1 MAIATALV
9 GVAHRPR
16 VLFLGSMYAGHATRF
31 LNMEAHTRD
40 DPRIRPTYRR
50 VTGWV
55 DGGALERVPA
65 VPAVLKGRARAAIE
79 AAAFATMPRPD
90 VIWSSAREAV
100 TPYLW
105 AQLGG
110 LRRPLVLDFDWTLE
124 QQEALAPIYFGRP
137 SKRGI
142 RLAVARFQE
151 RALWRSVTI
160 FTPWSQWAAD
170 SLRRQGIAEGRIR
183 VIPPGVDL
191 EEWRPRREVRRN
203 NRERLRLLFV
213 GGDFARKGGDLLLD
227 VFRARF
233 ADRCKLDVVTR
244 EVLEPPPGVRLHR
257 AEPNSP
263 LLKEL
268 YTQADIFVLPTRAE
282 CFGIA
287 TVEAMASGLPVIA
300 GDVGGARDIVDD
312 GETGWLIEPTAVG
325 LTGALEEALRRR
337 ERLWTMGRR
346 ARLVAETRFDGR
358 TNDGAVVDAVL
369 EAWDRFS
376 HPSAIRPASGGSMP

>member
-1 MAIATALV
+1 MAIATAPV
-9 GVAHRPR
+9 GVARRPR

-31 LNMEAHTRD
+31 LNLEAHTRA

-65 VPAVLKGRARAAIE
+65 VPAALKGRARAAIE
-79 AAAFATMPRPD
+79 AAAFATLPRPD

-110 LRRPLVLDFDWTLE
+110 LRRSLVLDFDWTLE

-142 RLAVARFQE
+142 RLAIARLQE

-170 SLRRQGIAEGRIR
+170 SLRRQGVAEDRIR

-191 EEWRPRREVRRN
+191 EEWQPRREARRKN
-203 NRERLRLLFV
+203 HERLRLLFV
-213 GGDFARKGGDLLLD
+213 GGDFARKGGDILLD
-227 VFRARF
+227 VFRAQF
-233 ADRCKLDVVTR
+233 ADRCQLDVVTR
-244 EVLEPPPGVRLHR
+244 EALEPPPGVRVHR

-268 YTQADIFVLPTRAE
+268 YAQADIFVLPTRAE

-300 GDVGGARDIVDD
+300 GDVGGAKDIIDD
-312 GETGWLIEPTAVG
+312 GETGWLIEPTAVR
-325 LTGALEEALRRR
+325 LAGALEDALRRR
-337 ERLWTMGRR
+337 ERLWPMGRR
-346 ARLVAETRFDGR
+346 ARLVAEARFNGR
-358 TNDGAVVDAVL
+358 ANDGAVVDAVL

-376 HPSAIRPASGGSMP
+376 HPSTIRPTSGGSTP

>member
-1 MAIATALV
+1 MTTTGRA
-9 GVAHRPR
+9 PR

-31 LNMEAHTRD
+31 LNLEAHTSD
-40 DPRIRPTYRR
+40 DRRIRPTYRR

-55 DGGALERVPA
+55 DGGAVERAPA
-65 VPAVLKGRARAAIE
+65 VPAALKGRARASLQ
-79 AAAFATMPRPD
+79 AAAFATLPRPD

-100 TPYLW
+100 APYLW

-142 RLAVARFQE
+142 RLAIARLQE

-170 SLRRQGIAEGRIR
+170 SLRRQGVAEDRIR

-191 EEWRPRREVRRN
+191 EEWQPRREARRK

-213 GGDFARKGGDLLLD
+213 GGDFARKGGDILLE

-233 ADRCKLDVVTR
+233 ADRCELDVVTR
-244 EVLEPPPGVRLHR
+244 EALEPPPAVRLHR

-268 YTQADIFVLPTRAE
+268 YAQADVFVLPTRAE

-312 GETGWLIEPTAVG
+312 GETGWLIEPTPDG
-325 LTGALEEALRRR
+325 LAPALEGALRRR
-337 ERLWTMGRR
+337 KGLPAMGRQ
-346 ARLVAETRFDGR
+346 ARLVAEERFDGR
-358 TNDGAVVDAVL
+358 ANDRAVVDVLL
-369 EAWDRFS
+369 EALSRS
-376 HPSAIRPASGGSMP
+376 PRRGSVRSATGVSPA

>member
-1 MAIATALV
+1 
-9 GVAHRPR
+9 
-16 VLFLGSMYAGHATRF
+16 MYAGHATRF
-31 LNMEAHTRD
+31 LNLEAHTRD
-40 DPRIRPTYRR
+40 DRRIRPTYRR

-65 VPAVLKGRARAAIE
+65 VPAALKGRARAALE
-79 AAAFATMPRPD
+79 AAAFATLPRPD

-100 TPYLW
+100 APYLW

-142 RLAVARFQE
+142 RLAIARLQE
-151 RALWRSVTI
+151 RFLWRSVTI

-170 SLRRQGIAEGRIR
+170 SLRRQGVAEDRIR

-191 EEWRPRREVRRN
+191 EEWQPRREARRKN
-203 NRERLRLLFV
+203 HERLRLLFV
-213 GGDFARKGGDLLLD
+213 GGDFARKGGDILLD

-233 ADRCKLDVVTR
+233 ADRCELDVVTR
-244 EVLEPPPGVRLHR
+244 EALEPPPGVRLHR

-300 GDVGGARDIVDD
+300 GDVGGAKDIVDD

-325 LTGALEEALRRR
+325 LAGALEDALRRR

-358 TNDGAVVDAVL
+358 ANDGAVVDAVL

-376 HPSAIRPASGGSMP
+376 HPSTIRPASGG